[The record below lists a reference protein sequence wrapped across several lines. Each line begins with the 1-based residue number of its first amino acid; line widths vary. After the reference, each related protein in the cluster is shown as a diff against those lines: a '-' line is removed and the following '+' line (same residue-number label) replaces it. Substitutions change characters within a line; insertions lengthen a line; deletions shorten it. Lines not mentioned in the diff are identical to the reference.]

1 MFGKRS
7 VVVAALFLVMS
18 DTSAA
23 QAPRA
28 DTTSRAPSKP
38 INRNGSWSAATASGQ
53 TFMGTWTAVLDTA
66 GTVTG
71 TWELEDAQ
79 ERTIAHGAW
88 SAAKSPDSWTGA
100 WRAVIAG
107 RDGEYLGTWTAT
119 ISGKPGA
126 PLADLFQNALQ
137 AIVSGG
143 WRVGQLSGAW
153 SIRTFN

>member
-1 MFGKRS
+1 
-7 VVVAALFLVMS
+7 VVVAAALFLMMPG
-18 DTSAA
+18 TSAA
-23 QAPRA
+23 QAAPA
-28 DTTSRAPSKP
+28 DTASRAPAKP
-38 INRNGSWSAATASGQ
+38 INRIGSWSAATASGQ

-71 TWELEDAQ
+71 TWELEDA
-79 ERTIAHGAW
+79 ERRTVAEGAW

-100 WRAVIAG
+100 WRAVISG

-119 ISGKPGA
+119 VGGKPGA

-143 WRVGQLSGAW
+143 WRVGRLSGAW
-153 SIRTFN
+153 SIRTFK